1 MRRSVR
7 NRLAELLLRAFE
19 DPGKADVIRW
29 LGLFCDLAARGGRPE
44 LPMTDLLG
52 VGSGTFPGQENG
64 GRELLAWLIGLEPL
78 AEPDLTDI
86 CGRVRAY
93 TDVLDS
99 LHEMDPWLRGLNPL
113 RRVLA
118 QAAACFNAGLFF
130 EAHEHL
136 EQVWRSQPRGQTRKF
151 LQGLIQIS
159 VGYHHAQRGSFD
171 GAVNQLGKGLDKA
184 AGSTGE
190 VLGLDGD
197 AFFPAVTRTRDA
209 IVAGGRGGMRP
220 MPLAEIP
227 CMPLLG
233 VNSSRCDRGS
243 SNPPTEEKVMTAKS
257 PFMEPDP

>member
-7 NRLAELLLRAFE
+7 NRLAELLLRTFE
-19 DPGKADVIRW
+19 DPRKGDAIRW
-29 LGLFCDLAARGGRPE
+29 LGLFCDHAAQGGCPE
-44 LPMTDLLG
+44 LTLTDLPG
-52 VGSGTFPGQENG
+52 VASGTFPGQENG
-64 GRELLAWLIGLEPL
+64 GRDVLAWLIGLEPL

-86 CGRVRAY
+86 CGRVKAY
-93 TDVLDS
+93 AKLLTS
-99 LHEMDPWLRGLNPL
+99 LHEMDPWLRGLDPL

-136 EQVWRSQPRGQTRKF
+136 EQVWRSQPRGQTRRF

-159 VGYHHAQRGSFD
+159 VGYHHAHRGSFD

-184 AGSTGE
+184 AGTSGE

-197 AFFPAVTRTRDA
+197 AFFPAVARTRDA

-220 MPLAEIP
+220 MPLTEIP
-227 CMPLLG
+227 RMPVLG
-233 VNSSRCDRGS
+233 ASSSRRDHGS
-243 SNPPTEEKVMTAKS
+243 SNPPTEEKVMTAES
-257 PFMEPDP
+257 PFGEPDP

>member
-7 NRLAELLLRAFE
+7 NRLAELLLLAFE
-19 DPGKADVIRW
+19 DPKKGDAIRW
-29 LGLFCDLAARGGRPE
+29 LGLFCDLAARAGRPE
-44 LPMTDLLG
+44 VPLTDLLE
-52 VGSGTFPGQENG
+52 VGSRTIPGQENG
-64 GRELLAWLIGLEPL
+64 GRDVLARLIELEPL
-78 AEPDLTDI
+78 AQLDLTDI

-93 TDVLDS
+93 ASLLTS
-99 LHEMDPWLRGLNPL
+99 LHEMDPGVSGFDPV
-113 RRVLA
+113 RRVLV

-136 EQVWRSQPRGQTRKF
+136 EQVWRSHPRGQTKKY

-159 VGYHHAQRGSFD
+159 VGFHHAQRGSFD
-171 GAVNQLGKGLDKA
+171 GAVNQLGKGLEKA

-197 AFFPAVTRTRDA
+197 AFFPAVTRIRDA

-227 CMPLLG
+227 RMPLLG
-233 VNSSRCDRGS
+233 ANSSRCDRGS

-257 PFMEPDP
+257 PFGEPDP